1 MGFWKIVGMGL
12 GACGSIW
19 AARCLGPEKLG
30 ISGMA
35 TSYGLQ
41 AGLLVNMGLGTLL
54 IREFKQAPL
63 GDIESRDKMIS
74 EIVSYRLLMAL
85 LLAVI
90 AIVICVAIRLPV
102 VWWLASIM
110 VTLLG
115 VLWAVT
121 PDWLIQA
128 QENQIVQQKISTM
141 SGFLSA
147 LLLVLFIR
155 PSSPAGSEL
164 IILNVTTLIGLII
177 SWQVAVRGKHRVTI
191 SLTQA
196 INGLP
201 RLWRGRWLF
210 LSALVTYIYVR
221 FEVPMLG
228 WLKSVDD
235 VGKYKSALQ
244 ILNGVEPLMVLVP
257 ALLYPRMIEWSKVG
271 LSHLWKKQMEIFNLL
286 AVIGTPC
293 VIFAVWRIP
302 VIYPHIYTASFQAAA
317 IPCCF
322 LILSKFLVLLNGIF
336 GWGLWSVGRDR
347 TMLLIMSITA
357 IVSLGMNIML
367 IPKYGMLGASTVN
380 AFSELLILA
389 GCFYFQY
396 RHCHPSQQNH
406 SNN

>member
-1 MGFWKIVGMGL
+1 
-12 GACGSIW
+12 
-19 AARCLGPEKLG
+19 
-30 ISGMA
+30 
-35 TSYGLQ
+35 
-41 AGLLVNMGLGTLL
+41 
-54 IREFKQAPL
+54 
-63 GDIESRDKMIS
+63 
-74 EIVSYRLLMAL
+74 
-85 LLAVI
+85 
-90 AIVICVAIRLPV
+90 
-102 VWWLASIM
+102 
-110 VTLLG
+110 
-115 VLWAVT
+115 
-121 PDWLIQA
+121 
-128 QENQIVQQKISTM
+128 M

-293 VIFAVWRIP
+293 VIFAFWLIP
-302 VIYPHIYTASFQAAA
+302 LIYPHIYTASFQAAA

-322 LILSKFLVLLNGIF
+322 LILSKF
-336 GWGLWSVGRDR
+336 
-347 TMLLIMSITA
+347 
-357 IVSLGMNIML
+357 
-367 IPKYGMLGASTVN
+367 
-380 AFSELLILA
+380 
-389 GCFYFQY
+389 C
-396 RHCHPSQQNH
+396 
-406 SNN
+406 